1 MLQILTNYT
10 AQNFSAGGSDGYY
23 ICNKYFATKNLFF
36 YLVPVVLCL
45 FSCNTGKAEAG
56 NKDTTNDRII
66 TTSLGFDTTLPKGS
80 VVDSIQCRKSPGQY
94 YSLYLPSNYSSDKK
108 YPCVYFFDA
117 HARGAMP
124 LNMYHL
130 LAEKYGYVLIGS
142 LTSKNGMQW
151 PVNKPGIEAM
161 MADTKERINIDPTR
175 VYTAGF
181 SGGSRVASS
190 VAIYIGGVAG
200 VIGCAAGFPRIEG
213 GINQKFAYF
222 GLSGE
227 YDFNLG
233 EMQQLD
239 DALEHNGFPHQ
250 LLTTDG
256 IHGWAPAA
264 EFNTALLWMQVNSMR
279 EKTSTK
285 DDEIIKALKE
295 DFDLRIKAAHKTND
309 PIKEHLLTTG
319 LIAVTGGLIDVAD
332 YKRQE
337 ASIIAGPAY
346 QKALEQQTNLQKQE
360 QTLQQELAGEYSQ
373 HDETWW
379 AQKLKDLN
387 NKANKPKTPAEGHM
401 YKRVINYLGLV
412 GFMSVTQALNTGDVG
427 HATTFLN
434 IFKLADPE
442 NTDCLYLEAML
453 EMKKGNPPL
462 ALKALEA
469 AAQKGYSEIATLI
482 TEPAFAGI
490 KDDAAFKDILTKVRE
505 NGKK

>member
-1 MLQILTNYT
+1 MI
-10 AQNFSAGGSDGYY
+10 
-23 ICNKYFATKNLFF
+23 
-36 YLVPVVLCL
+36 
-45 FSCNTGKAEAG
+45 
-56 NKDTTNDRII
+56 
-66 TTSLGFDTTLPKGS
+66 
-80 VVDSIQCRKSPGQY
+80 DSIQCRKGPGQY
-94 YSLYLPSNYSSDKK
+94 YSIYLPANYSSDKK
-108 YPCVYFFDA
+108 YPCIYFFDA

-124 LNMYHL
+124 INMYHQ

-142 LTSKNGMQW
+142 LNSKNGLQW
-151 PVNKPGIEAM
+151 PVNKPGIETM

-175 VYTAGF
+175 VYAAGF

-190 VAIYIGGVAG
+190 VAIYLGGVAG

-213 GINQKFAYF
+213 GLNQKFAYF

-250 LLTTDG
+250 LLTTNG
-256 IHGWAPAA
+256 IHGWAPAP
-264 EFNTALLWMQVNSMR
+264 EFNTALLWMQVISMK
-279 EKTSTK
+279 EKAIEK
-285 DDEIIKALKE
+285 DDKIIEALKA
-295 DFDLRIKAAHKTND
+295 DFDSRIKAAHKAND
-309 PIKEHLLTTG
+309 LIKEHLLTTG
-319 LIAVTGGLIDVAD
+319 LIAVAGGLIDVED
-332 YKRQE
+332 YKKQD
-337 ASIIAGPAY
+337 ASIIASPAY

-373 HDETWW
+373 HDENWW
-379 AQKLKDLN
+379 LQKLKDLN
-387 NKANKPKTPAEGHM
+387 NIANKPKTQEEGHM

-412 GFMSVTQALNTGDVG
+412 GYMSITQALNTGDVG

-442 NTDCLYLEAML
+442 NTDCLYLEAKL

-462 ALKALEA
+462 ALKALEN

-482 TEPAFAGI
+482 TEPAFAGF
-490 KDDAAFKDILTKVRE
+490 KDDVTFKGILMKVRE